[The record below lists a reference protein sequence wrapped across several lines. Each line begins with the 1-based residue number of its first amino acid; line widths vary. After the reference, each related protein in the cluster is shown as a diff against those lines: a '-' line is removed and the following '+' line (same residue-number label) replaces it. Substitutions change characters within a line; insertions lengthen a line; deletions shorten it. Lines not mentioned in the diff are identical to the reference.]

1 MSAAFPMASNN
12 APYVKDYWTVED
24 VKAHQAAL
32 APNGVSDNPADYAKS
47 LYPINKMDTSY
58 PSDGYGFNLGTLFK
72 GWELYND
79 TTQSAVPT
87 TQATA
92 AGEKAGPNYLL
103 IGGVALVAI
112 LLLRR

>member
-1 MSAAFPMASNN
+1 MPGT
-12 APYVKDYWTVED
+12 PYVKDYYEYGET
-24 VKAHQAAL
+24 L
-32 APNGVSDNPADYAKS
+32 PYNP
-47 LYPINKMDTSY
+47 PMDTSY
-58 PSDGYGFNLGTLFK
+58 PSDGYGWNLGTFFK

-79 TTQSAVPT
+79 TNQSAVPT
-87 TQATA
+87 TQATS